1 MARKIFKIFIY
12 IMAAL
17 SVPLAFFDTSK
28 PPLLYVD
35 LSIWLI
41 FVFDYFYEFS
51 IATNKKIYF
60 FHHMIE
66 LISIIPFGA
75 FPAIRFLRLI
85 RIFAFSSRFLVKTKE
100 FLIETKVYIAFIITG
115 VILIFSG
122 IIFSLDERDSFLD
135 GLLWALG
142 VATTSGSPYQAH
154 TEISKILNIILMF
167 TGIGLV
173 GYFTGALASWLTKEK
188 ISNEDLN
195 KKLDNV
201 IKELKTIE
209 IKQKKKT
216 N

>member
-1 MARKIFKIFIY
+1 
-12 IMAAL
+12 MAAL
-17 SVPLAFFDTSK
+17 SVPLAFLDTSK
-28 PPLLYVD
+28 PPLLYID
-35 LSIWLI
+35 WSIWLI
-41 FVFDYFYEFS
+41 FVFDYFYEFNL
-51 IATNKKIYF
+51 AVNKKSF
-60 FHHMIE
+60 FRHHIIE
-66 LISIIPFGA
+66 LISILPFEA
-75 FPAIRFLRLI
+75 FPAIRILRLV
-85 RIFAFSSRFLVKTKE
+85 RIFAFSSRFLIKTKE

-115 VILIFSG
+115 IILIFSG

-195 KKLDNV
+195 KKLDSV
-201 IKELKTIE
+201 IEELKTIE
-209 IKQKKKT
+209 IKQKKSS